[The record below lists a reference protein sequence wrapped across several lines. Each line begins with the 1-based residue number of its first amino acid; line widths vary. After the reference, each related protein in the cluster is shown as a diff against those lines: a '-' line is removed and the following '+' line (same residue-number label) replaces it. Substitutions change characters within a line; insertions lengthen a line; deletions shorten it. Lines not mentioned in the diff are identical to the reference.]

1 MEAGEIIFREHI
13 QRMISTH
20 NLRRFF
26 VVVFIMFTCV
36 SFFFAH
42 AHSANASTENK
53 PYSRSELLAQINRV
67 RLQNDLDKLK
77 LNAELNRAAQ
87 NKVNDMVRNGY
98 FGHEAPTGLR
108 FFDFIKASGYTYRKA
123 GENLAVNYATSK
135 TLISAWLKSQ
145 GHRANVLSEAYTD
158 TGIGIAYGTYS
169 GQKGWFVVEMF
180 GTEL

>member
-1 MEAGEIIFREHI
+1 MKSIE
-13 QRMISTH
+13 

-36 SFFFAH
+36 SFFFTH
-42 AHSANASTENK
+42 ALSANASTESK
-53 PYSRSELLAQINRV
+53 PYSRSELLAQINRI
-67 RLQNDLDKLK
+67 RLQNDLDTLT

-98 FGHEAPTGLR
+98 FGHSAPTGLR
-108 FFDFIKASGYTYRKA
+108 FYDFIKASGYTYRKA
-123 GENLAVNYATSK
+123 GENIAVNYSTSK
-135 TLISAWLKSQ
+135 SLVSAWLKSQ
-145 GHRANVLSEAYTD
+145 GHRANVLSDAYTD
-158 TGIGIAYGTYS
+158 TGIGIAYGTRN